1 MSLVEQ
7 SDALHARV
15 QAFARA
21 AFVPASAGGFEE
33 LALALARFQVR
44 YSPRFAR
51 LVEHH
56 ASRLDS
62 VDSIPA
68 VPAEA
73 FRLTRVALHS
83 EVLDQVRFV
92 TSGTTDRERGVHA
105 MRRLDTYRT
114 LSVMFGRRALASA
127 LGPEPVVVALAE
139 KPSMPPSSSL
149 VTMMQFF
156 MEDFESRGPH
166 TLDERWL
173 MTRTGVNLVGLERA
187 VRVASDQAR
196 PLLLLAT
203 AFALVSALDQSCH
216 VRFQA
221 PDRTLVMVTG
231 GFKGKTRSI
240 DPELLRSRVAEFF
253 GIDTHAVVGEYGMTE
268 LTSQLYEG
276 TAPGADLAGPMG
288 IYLEPPWL
296 RVSAV
301 HPETLEPL
309 SDGEIGLARFVDLG
323 NVDSAVAVLTDDLVR
338 RVGPGIQLLGRR
350 TGSVPRGCSLAI
362 EELLRPT
369 ESGAIVDRG

>member
-21 AFVPASAGGFEE
+21 AFVPATPEGFDE
-33 LALALARFQVR
+33 LALALAHFQAR
-44 YSPRFAR
+44 YSQRFAR

-56 ASRLDS
+56 ASRLDA

-83 EVLDQVRFV
+83 EALDQARFV
-92 TSGTTDRERGVHA
+92 TSGTTDIQRGVHA
-105 MRRLDTYRT
+105 MRRLDTYRC
-114 LSVMFGRRALASA
+114 LSVAFGKRALASA
-127 LGPEPVVVALAE
+127 LGPEPLVVALAE
-139 KPSMPPSSSL
+139 RPSTPPSSSL
-149 VTMMQFF
+149 TMMMQFF
-156 MEDFESRGPH
+156 MEDFESRAPR
-166 TLDERWL
+166 TLEGRWL
-173 MTRTGVNLVGLERA
+173 MSSAGVDFAGLERA
-187 VRVASDQAR
+187 IRYASEHAR
-196 PLLLLAT
+196 PLLVLAT
-203 AFALVSALDQSCH
+203 AFALVSVLDH
-216 VRFQA
+216 IGHAGLRA
-221 PDRTLVMVTG
+221 PERTLVMVTG

-240 DPELLRSRVAEFF
+240 DSTLFRGKVAELF
-253 GIDTHAVVGEYGMTE
+253 GIDARAVVGEYGMTE

-276 TAPGADLAGPMG
+276 TAPGAELEAPMG
-288 IYLEPPWL
+288 IYLAPSWL

-309 SDGEIGLARFVDLG
+309 PDGEIGLARFVDLG

-362 EELLRPT
+362 EELLRPLA
-369 ESGAIVDRG
+369 SRGDL